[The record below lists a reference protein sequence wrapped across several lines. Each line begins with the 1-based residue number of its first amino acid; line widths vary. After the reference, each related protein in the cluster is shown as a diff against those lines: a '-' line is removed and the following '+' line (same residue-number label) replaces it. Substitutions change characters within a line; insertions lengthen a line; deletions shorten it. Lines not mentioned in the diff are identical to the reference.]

1 MKSIVTKLNTL
12 FNHIQF
18 ALYGNNSNI
27 APSETTW
34 K

>member
-1 MKSIVTKLNTL
+1 MKSIATKLNTL
-12 FNHIQF
+12 FNYIQF
-18 ALYGNNSNI
+18 ILYGNDSNI